1 MTSKVVI
8 FLYNND
14 IKGGYIFCTT
24 VALKVVTYLYDSDIE
39 GGYISVLQ

>member
-1 MTSKVVI
+1 MVI
-8 FLYNND
+8 FLYDND

-24 VALKVVTYLYDSDIE
+24 VALKVVTFLVDSDIE